1 MFSIH
6 GVAINPMDQNGK
18 SISISPK
25 VAKVK
30 VHCMFNSLQFYE
42 ILSQTLTHTQKHRS
56 HLFNHTIFR
65 GMQKKYNTLAI
76 HHNSISSNFIVAVV
90 VVATT
95 VAALQVFSTFILSEH
110 FACPR
115 GNFLYTCDAMRLVHS
130 MDWLVKLC
138 LLALRSLRGLDI

>member
-42 ILSQTLTHTQKHRS
+42 ILFQHSLTRKHTVS
-56 HLFNHTIFR
+56 ICLITEFFEDC
-65 GMQKKYNTLAI
+65 KKNNTLAI
-76 HHNSISSNFIVAVV
+76 HHNSISSNFIVVAV

-95 VAALQVFSTFILSEH
+95 VAVLQVFSTFILSEH

-130 MDWLVKLC
+130 MDWLAKLC